1 MELKV
6 NLYNPPCA
14 DGRYYVTA
22 RGYMVVSLYWADK
35 DDPLADWTALTHLP
49 LDVSGRT
56 CFSYEGGRAIPPE
69 ATYVAAKLISAD
81 FQQQE
86 TLLVPLPKGCS
97 APIFEADTTFA
108 VMSDLH
114 TAAKPGRIRRALSY
128 AAEAD
133 CVLLPGDLTN
143 DATPEQFGCL
153 WQSIEEVIP
162 DTPLLAVCGNHDF
175 PIKPLPMIREN
186 IAHYYTF
193 QEKMLNRAGQLGVC
207 CTADES
213 GAYSATFR
221 GMEILGLNAVSH
233 WRRFKFLESKQL
245 DWLKAQLN
253 KSTERRIVLCH
264 APLIKHNPQR
274 CEGESAY
281 LSRDSQLQKIIDDA
295 GNVIFLSGHTHISLN
310 ETGGCVEHDA
320 ERGNLYL
327 NDSSITP
334 TTPCKQEILADREW
348 ADGAVCYLSL
358 NSSKIEIKAR
368 CLSNGKWISR
378 GYYQYST
385 KERKV

>member
-6 NLYNPPCA
+6 NLCNPPCA

-22 RGYMVVSLYWADK
+22 RGYMVASLYWADK
-35 DDPLADWTALTHLP
+35 DGPLSDWTALAHLP
-49 LDVSGRT
+49 LDASGRA

-69 ATYVAAKLISAD
+69 ATHVAAKLISAD
-81 FQQQE
+81 FQRQE
-86 TLLVPLPKGCS
+86 TMLIPLPEGCS
-97 APIFEADTTFA
+97 VPIFEADTTFA

-114 TAAKPGRIRRALSY
+114 TAAKLGRIRRALGY

-143 DATPEQFGCL
+143 DAAPEQFGCL
-153 WQSIEEVIP
+153 WQLIEEVIP

-175 PIKPLPMIREN
+175 PIKPLPMVWQDID
-186 IAHYYTF
+186 HYYAF
-193 QEKMLNRAGQLGVC
+193 QEKMLSRAEQRGVS

-221 GMEILGLNAVSH
+221 GIEILGLNAVSH
-233 WRRFKFLESKQL
+233 WRRFTFPEGMQP
-245 DWLKAQLN
+245 DWLKAQLS
-253 KSTERRIVLCH
+253 KDTDRRIVLCH
-264 APLIKHNPQR
+264 APLIKHNPLR
-274 CEGESAY
+274 GEGESAY
-281 LSRDSQLQKIIDDA
+281 LSRNTRLQQIIDDA

-310 ETGGCVEHDA
+310 ETGGCVEYDA

-334 TTPCKQEILADREW
+334 TTFCKQEILTDREW

-358 NSSKIEIKAR
+358 NSSMIEIKAR
-368 CLSNGKWISR
+368 CLSNGKCISR
-378 GYYQYST
+378 GYYQYT
-385 KERKV
+385 